1 MVCLATLDPD
11 FRQDDGELGE
21 GSGLMLAFRPA
32 LP

>member
-1 MVCLATLDPD
+1 MRLWILTFVRMT
-11 FRQDDGELGE
+11 GELGE